1 VTEVVALEEPVELTI
16 WEEDGT
22 DPVGLGP
29 TTDDEAIAELE
40 VDAYELVG
48 CVSLPLAE
56 VMIEELIWDDE
67 TNEEALEETVVELVD
82 GVPQFRS

>member
-1 VTEVVALEEPVELTI
+1 VTEVGALDEPLELTI

-40 VDAYELVG
+40 VDAYEVVG

-56 VMIEELIWDDE
+56 VMIEELIWDDGA
-67 TNEEALEETVVELVD
+67 TEEVLEETLVELVD
-82 GVPQFRS
+82 GVPQFLS